1 MTGNT
6 EALDERMEA
15 LEVKASYQESTI
27 GELSRQVFEQERRI
41 EQLERAMKE
50 MSKKLKEL
58 VEEGLPP
65 LPQNERPPHY

>member
-6 EALDERMEA
+6 DTLGERMEN

-27 GELSRQVFEQERRI
+27 NELSRQVFEQERRI